1 MFFNS
6 LLGSCTVFVVFITEP
21 IFRVAF
27 IENDCFSKEESLKSY
42 RILFEQLWIS
52 ILRIR
57 NFWRFLQLQSLQ
69 RDIKVIAIY
78 YSQVNIC

>member
-6 LLGSCTVFVVFITEP
+6 LLGSCTVFVVFIAEP

-42 RILFEQLWIS
+42 SL
-52 ILRIR
+52 
-57 NFWRFLQLQSLQ
+57 NF
-69 RDIKVIAIY
+69 V
-78 YSQVNIC
+78 

>member
-6 LLGSCTVFVVFITEP
+6 LLGSCTVFVVFITEL

-42 RILFEQLWIS
+42 
-52 ILRIR
+52 
-57 NFWRFLQLQSLQ
+57 SLNS
-69 RDIKVIAIY
+69 V
-78 YSQVNIC
+78 